1 LESRPRPSGGNIAA
15 VERLATL
22 GEMTARLKLG
32 GDVRQRL
39 PALVDGIARPRTAQA
54 FRVHS
59 GVGRIRELDGSNE
72 LALEENAMLK
82 MIALMGV
89 GTAIAFT
96 PLPTIAQTVPA
107 ASATAPTGSHSSQMR
122 HRANMSKERARAS
135 AEHMRHMR
143 HMQHKPAPTP

>member
-1 LESRPRPSGGNIAA
+1 MRNRPAPTFERVGTRCGVKSAEFSVVEAHPSCEFKRTWYIRATHAVDATWGDAALRSVSGFRQGGFLESRPRPSGGNIAA

-59 GVGRIRELDGSNE
+59 GVGR
-72 LALEENAMLK
+72 
-82 MIALMGV
+82 
-89 GTAIAFT
+89 
-96 PLPTIAQTVPA
+96 
-107 ASATAPTGSHSSQMR
+107 
-122 HRANMSKERARAS
+122 
-135 AEHMRHMR
+135 
-143 HMQHKPAPTP
+143 